1 MSRVVRI
8 QTDFASGEIDPL
20 LRSRIDLKQY
30 YQALQTAQNVFI
42 LPQGGAKR
50 RDGLKFVA
58 EIPSSAA
65 PQNGVRAIPFEFN
78 TSDSYMFVVAHQRIY
93 IFKNKALVTNINGSG
108 NNFLAVTAITSA
120 MLSTLRHA
128 QSADTMILVQED
140 LTPLK
145 IVRGA
150 NDATWTV
157 SAITFEN
164 TPQHAFTI
172 STSNPS
178 ATITPDV
185 ASDNITLTA
194 SAGVFASGNVGQYIN
209 ILNNFGRLRI
219 IEFVSSTKVRAY
231 AEVAL
236 FDATVIASGDWELE
250 TGYED
255 AWSASKGYPKS
266 LTFHEGRLYFGGT
279 KSLPTTFYGS
289 VVNSFFDFDLGEG
302 FDDRAIIATITTE
315 SLNAIVDIFSGR
327 DLQIFT
333 TGGEF
338 YVPQTTNEP
347 ITPGNLVVK
356 TATRNGAKIG
366 IPVVGLDSGTLFI
379 QRSGKQLNEMLFTDV
394 ELSYTTSNISLLS
407 GHLLKTPLDMA
418 IRRATSTEEADRLFL
433 VNGDDGSISCYSLLR
448 AQQVVAPSSVTTDGE
463 FQAVAVDVDT
473 IYTVIK
479 RNINSANVYYV
490 EVFDNTLHTDSAVYS
505 ASVSATGTAA
515 HLAAETLDVIVD
527 GNVEAQKAANGS
539 GVVTFDR
546 ASASN
551 YEIGLPFT
559 VSVKTMP
566 LEPRL
571 QSGSIKGF
579 KKRIVKVN
587 AEVFQTQAMTING
600 QQVAFRN
607 FGEDVLDTSV
617 VPFTGIKTI
626 GPLLGFVDEGTITV
640 TQSVPLDMTILALDY
655 QLSVGQ

>member
-65 PQNGVRAIPFEFN
+65 PENGVRCIPFEFN

-93 IFKNKALVTNINGSG
+93 IFKNKALVTNINGTG
-108 NNFLAVTAITSA
+108 NDFLAVTAITSA

-172 STSNPS
+172 STSNPA

-219 IEFVSSTKVRAY
+219 IEFVSSTVVRAY

-236 FDATVIASGDWELE
+236 FDTSVIASGDWELE

-255 AWSASKGYPKS
+255 AWSVSKGYPKS
-266 LTFHEGRLYFGGT
+266 LTFHEGRLYFGGA

-289 VVNSFFDFDLGEG
+289 VVNSFFDFDLG
-302 FDDRAIIATITTE
+302 
-315 SLNAIVDIFSGR
+315 
-327 DLQIFT
+327 
-333 TGGEF
+333 
-338 YVPQTTNEP
+338 
-347 ITPGNLVVK
+347 
-356 TATRNGAKIG
+356 
-366 IPVVGLDSGTLFI
+366 
-379 QRSGKQLNEMLFTDV
+379 
-394 ELSYTTSNISLLS
+394 
-407 GHLLKTPLDMA
+407 
-418 IRRATSTEEADRLFL
+418 RR
-433 VNGDDGSISCYSLLR
+433 
-448 AQQVVAPSSVTTDGE
+448 
-463 FQAVAVDVDT
+463 
-473 IYTVIK
+473 
-479 RNINSANVYYV
+479 
-490 EVFDNTLHTDSAVYS
+490 
-505 ASVSATGTAA
+505 
-515 HLAAETLDVIVD
+515 
-527 GNVEAQKAANGS
+527 
-539 GVVTFDR
+539 
-546 ASASN
+546 
-551 YEIGLPFT
+551 
-559 VSVKTMP
+559 
-566 LEPRL
+566 
-571 QSGSIKGF
+571 
-579 KKRIVKVN
+579 
-587 AEVFQTQAMTING
+587 
-600 QQVAFRN
+600 FR
-607 FGEDVLDTSV
+607 
-617 VPFTGIKTI
+617 
-626 GPLLGFVDEGTITV
+626 
-640 TQSVPLDMTILALDY
+640 
-655 QLSVGQ
+655 